1 MFLKVLL
8 IQCLKSNCQKVK
20 TTISKSFENFVKLLK
35 NYKSFTSIL
44 SGKNDLFREP
54 WCLQLTQFLFS
65 EVEHLINS
73 GTYEPRNQGDTLTIK
88 WKLQSPQ

>member
-20 TTISKSFENFVKLLK
+20 TTISKSLKLQYLK
-35 NYKSFTSIL
+35 V
-44 SGKNDLFREP
+44 
-54 WCLQLTQFLFS
+54 S

-73 GTYEPRNQGDTLTIK
+73 GTYEPRNQGDTLMIK